1 MNTEFRNW
9 QVDID
14 EQHICWV
21 GFDRE
26 GNSVNSLDRNAL
38 SELEHILD
46 HIQKQ
51 KNIIGLAIYSKKEK
65 GFIAGADVTQFTEL
79 KSPEE
84 AMQLVQQAQKIFNQL
99 EALTIPSVA
108 MIDGFCLGG
117 GLELALA
124 CTYRLAMDNQNVK
137 IGLPEV
143 MLGIHP
149 GWGGTIRL
157 PALIGA
163 IEAMKLILTG
173 KTLVAKQAKKIGV
186 VDDVVRT
193 KDLLKKAAKQ
203 FLLTRPKK
211 HRPTIIQALSNK
223 KLVRKFLAKKFYLQL
238 DKKITRDHYPAPYAV
253 VDNWLSVGVDPKAGL
268 LKEAQ
273 SISQL
278 FLHPT
283 SQQLVRVFF
292 LQEKMKSLGKETA
305 FHPKHIHVIGAGTMG
320 GDIASW
326 CALRGFT
333 VTLQDREAK
342 YLSPAFKRAHQ
353 LFTKTLKEPRLVQA
367 TMDRLQMDI
376 QGQGVSKADVV
387 IEAIFE
393 DINAKKALYKEI
405 EPKLQKHTLL
415 ATNTS
420 SLPLEELGES
430 LKNPERLVGVHFFN
444 PVSKMQLVEVVK
456 GSKTATQEY
465 NKALSFV
472 TTLSRLPLPVSSHAG
487 FLINRILMPYII
499 ESARL
504 MEEGVPPA
512 HIDKIA
518 VDFGMPMGPVELA
531 DTVGLDICLS
541 VANILTQHYGGEVP
555 ALVQSHV
562 KEGHLG
568 RKTGRGI
575 YTYQNDKPV
584 KVGIYQEGP
593 VPSDV
598 EDRLILCMVNEAIAC
613 LHDKVVDRADWV
625 DAGMIFGTGFAPFR
639 GGPMKYLE
647 MQGAEK
653 LYNRL
658 LTLQKVH
665 GKRFKPSE
673 GWKEFINA

>member
-1 MNTEFRNW
+1 MEYKNW
-9 QVDID
+9 HINID
-14 EQHICWV
+14 DQHIAWL
-21 GFDRE
+21 GNDRE
-26 GNSVNSLDRNAL
+26 GNSVNSLDRNTL
-38 SELEHILD
+38 SELDTILND
-46 HIQKQ
+46 LEVQKE
-51 KNIIGLAIYSKKEK
+51 IVGLAIYSKKEK
-65 GFIAGADVTQFTEL
+65 GFIAGADVTQFTAL
-79 KSPEE
+79 KSAEE
-84 AMQLVQQAQKIFNQL
+84 AMDLVQQAQKIFDKL
-99 EALTIPSVA
+99 ENLKIPTVA

-124 CTYRLAMDNQNVK
+124 CNYRLTIDEEQVK

-149 GWGGTIRL
+149 GWGGTVRL
-157 PALIGA
+157 PKLIGA
-163 IEAMKLILTG
+163 IEGMKMILMG
-173 KTLVAKQAKKIGV
+173 QPIVARQALKIGV
-186 VDDVVRT
+186 VDDVVRN
-193 KDLLKKAAKQ
+193 KELLKKAAQ
-203 FLLTRPKK
+203 YYLLHRPKK
-211 HRPTIIQALSNK
+211 HRPTLLQRLSHI
-223 KLVRKFLAKKFYLQL
+223 KLVRKLLAKKFYSQL
-238 DKKITRDHYPAPYAV
+238 DKKINRNNYPAPYAV
-253 VDNWLSVGVDPKAGL
+253 VDNWLAVGVDSSAGQ
-268 LKEAQ
+268 LKEAE
-273 SISQL
+273 SISNL

-283 SQQLVRVFF
+283 SRQLVRVFF
-292 LQEKMKSLGKETA
+292 LQEKMKALGKDTS
-305 FHPKHIHVIGAGTMG
+305 FKPKNVHVIGAGTMG

-326 CALRGFT
+326 CALRGYN

-342 YLSPAFKRAHQ
+342 YLSSAIKRAYK
-353 LFTKTLKEPRLVQA
+353 LFSKKLRQPRLIQA
-367 TMDRLQMDI
+367 AMDRLQIDI
-376 QGQGVSKADVV
+376 QGHGVSKADVV

-393 DINAKKALYKEI
+393 DIKVKQALYKEI
-405 EPKLQKHTLL
+405 EPKLQQHALL

-420 SLPLEELGES
+420 SLPLEELGQV
-430 LKNPERLVGVHFFN
+430 LTNPERLVGVHFFN

-456 GSKTATQEY
+456 GANTSISEY

-472 TTLSRLPLPVSSHAG
+472 SKLSRLPLPVSSHAG

-499 ESARL
+499 EAVRL
-504 MEEGVPPA
+504 MDEGVPPA

-541 VANILTQHYGGEVP
+541 VANILSKHYGGEIP
-555 ALVQSHV
+555 TSIQHHV

-575 YTYQNDKPV
+575 YTYQDDKPV

-598 EDRLILCMVNEAIAC
+598 EDRLILSMVNESIAC
-613 LHDKVVDRADWV
+613 LHDKVVNDIDMI

-639 GGPMKYLE
+639 GGPMKYAE
-647 MQGAEK
+647 TQGYEK

-658 LTLQKVH
+658 LTLHKVH

-673 GWKEFINA
+673 GWKELINA